1 MKNRL
6 FYVAIFLLL
15 ALGVVFSACATTVEN
30 TEVAE
35 PSAETTSSEP
45 VNHSLLAHHE

>member
-45 VNHSLLAHHE
+45 VTIRYCTHHE